1 MRGVRSDEIA
11 EAINVAL
18 LPPLAGSPTGSWAL
32 VRGRKAVAFAVVL
45 AVHASEAFAV
55 PVPDRV
61 CITLLNPL
69 VNLIVPEAGPGESKA
84 GANVTLNDWL

>member
-1 MRGVRSDEIA
+1 M
-11 EAINVAL
+11 
-18 LPPLAGSPTGSWAL
+18 
-32 VRGRKAVAFAVVL
+32 VL